1 MPIPIEFIPIAVEI
15 GYGVGPSDD
24 PVHIAEMHAEWDRQ
38 EDQARAALE
47 AVGFTNI
54 HLRTFEYVDHGFIR
68 VPKLRPSVRAR
79 FGDEWYVL
87 AAVNCECKDRSES
100 RDPMNLWCHAFQAA
114 EYLTA
119 LRDEFTP
126 KWVQRLRPFLSE
138 NLAIRLGDEY
148 AKEMRF
154 RRA

>member
-1 MPIPIEFIPIAVEI
+1 MPIPIEFIPIATVI
-15 GYGVGPSDD
+15 GYFGETDETPADV
-24 PVHIAEMHAEWDRQ
+24 AEMHAEWDRQ

-47 AVGFTNI
+47 AIGFSNVY
-54 HLRTFEYVDHGFIR
+54 LRTFEYVNHGFIR

-79 FGDEWYVL
+79 FGSEWYVL
-87 AAVNCECKDRSES
+87 ASANCECKDGSED
-100 RDPMNLWCHAFQAA
+100 RDPMNLWCHAFQSA
-114 EYLTA
+114 EYLAA

-126 KWVQRLRPFLSE
+126 KWVQRLRPYLSE

-148 AKEMRF
+148 AKEMRL